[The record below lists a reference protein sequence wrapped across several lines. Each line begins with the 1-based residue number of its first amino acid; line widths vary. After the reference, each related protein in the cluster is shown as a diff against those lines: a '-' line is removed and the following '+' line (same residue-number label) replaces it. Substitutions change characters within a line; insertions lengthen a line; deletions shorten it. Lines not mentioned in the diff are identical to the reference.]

1 MKEYNPTQKSR
12 IDVERDL
19 AQLDGTALAEETPLC
34 QICRRSLTEGRY
46 LTVYVR
52 RLSETA
58 TFEIGMVTCAEHHHH
73 QRSQFDTAAR
83 ELIIE
88 GCVGRC
94 SDHSSQ
100 ASWPILLHPQ
110 ARVISPLGS
119 TEGYML
125 SAARWFRSKIASS
138 RPKDLYREM
147 NWSVSPTAKLG
158 SIDTDTPNVEG
169 DRRYE

>member
-1 MKEYNPTQKSR
+1 MYKYIPNQQNR

-34 QICRRSLTEGRY
+34 QICRRSLTEGRQ

-58 TFEIGMVTCAEHHHH
+58 TFELGMVTCTEHHHH

-88 GCVGRC
+88 GCVG
-94 SDHSSQ
+94 Q
-100 ASWPILLHPQ
+100 
-110 ARVISPLGS
+110 
-119 TEGYML
+119 
-125 SAARWFRSKIASS
+125 
-138 RPKDLYREM
+138 
-147 NWSVSPTAKLG
+147 
-158 SIDTDTPNVEG
+158 
-169 DRRYE
+169 

>member
-1 MKEYNPTQKSR
+1 MKKYNPTQENR
-12 IDVERDL
+12 IDLERDI
-19 AQLDGTALAEETPLC
+19 AQLDGIGLAEEPSLC
-34 QICRRSLTEGRY
+34 DTCNQPLTEGRR
-46 LTVYVR
+46 LTVYAR
-52 RLSETA
+52 RSADTA
-58 TFEIGMVTCAEHHHH
+58 TFELGMVTCAEHHHH

-125 SAARWFRSKIASS
+125 SAAPWFRSKIASS

-147 NWSVSPTAKLG
+147 NWSVSPTANLE

-169 DRRYE
+169 DHRGE